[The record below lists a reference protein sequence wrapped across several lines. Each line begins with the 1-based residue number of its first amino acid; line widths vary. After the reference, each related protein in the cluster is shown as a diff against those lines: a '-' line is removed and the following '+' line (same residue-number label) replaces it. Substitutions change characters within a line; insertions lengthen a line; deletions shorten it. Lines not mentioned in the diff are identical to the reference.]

1 MARRLTEDLIKKAE
15 PPAKGQRFLYDGHRD
30 APRGFALRI
39 TQAGGKAFVLNYTFE
54 GRQRRKT
61 IGEWPTWSLVA
72 AREEAQRLR
81 RRIDSGEDVVELERQ
96 ARREPTV
103 AEAVERYC
111 RQHVDALRS
120 GKEVRRYYERDLIPE
135 LGPVK
140 LKAVRRADLIRLV
153 ETKAADTPRAAAL
166 LLTHLKALF
175 AWAVDRE
182 LIEANPAAGIRAAK
196 IHKAMK
202 PRQRA
207 RVLDE
212 AEIRTFWHEVE
223 RCGVRRL
230 TALALKLV
238 LVTGQR
244 PGEVAGMRWSE
255 IQGEIWTIPA
265 ARRRKTGTEQRVPLT
280 PIARALLD
288 AARAEV
294 ERLAQRR
301 SWVAGDFV
309 FETRAG
315 GSVTVYALDRAVAR
329 YREALGNKAH
339 PDWGHW
345 TPHDLRRTCRTGL
358 SACGVPEEVAERVIG
373 HGAKGIVATY
383 NHHRY
388 DSEKRTALEAW
399 ERRLLQIVGQR
410 EPEDNVVPMPSRR
423 RHRG

>member
-1 MARRLTEDLIKKAE
+1 
-15 PPAKGQRFLYDGHRD
+15 
-30 APRGFALRI
+30 
-39 TQAGGKAFVLNYTFE
+39 
-54 GRQRRKT
+54 
-61 IGEWPTWSLVA
+61 
-72 AREEAQRLR
+72 
-81 RRIDSGEDVVELERQ
+81 
-96 ARREPTV
+96 
-103 AEAVERYC
+103 
-111 RQHVDALRS
+111 
-120 GKEVRRYYERDLIPE
+120 KEVRRCYGRDLIPE

-153 ETKAADTPRAAAL
+153 EAKAADTPRAAAL

-265 ARRRKTGTEQRVPLT
+265 ARRRKTETEQRVPLT

-329 YREALGNKAH
+329 YR
-339 PDWGHW
+339 
-345 TPHDLRRTCRTGL
+345 
-358 SACGVPEEVAERVIG
+358 
-373 HGAKGIVATY
+373 
-383 NHHRY
+383 
-388 DSEKRTALEAW
+388 
-399 ERRLLQIVGQR
+399 
-410 EPEDNVVPMPSRR
+410 
-423 RHRG
+423 